1 MNNLT
6 IVGRLATDVRLDT
19 PKGKPIASFRV
30 AVDRAGADGA
40 DFIPVKCFG
49 AAAENHAKYLTKG
62 RMVSVTGRISH
73 SQWTD
78 QNDQPRERYEVIGN
92 RIGYLD
98 SPRSEDSPADGDDT
112 GSDTEPF

>member
-1 MNNLT
+1 MNNVTL
-6 IVGRLATDVRLDT
+6 VGRMATNPELVET
-19 PKGKPIASFRV
+19 NGNPICTFRV
-30 AVDRAGADGA
+30 AVDRGKADGA
-40 DFIPVKCFG
+40 DFIPIKCFG
-49 AAAENHAKYLTKG
+49 AGAEQHAKYLTKG